1 MDQYDSP
8 SRKRR
13 RISNESKNDRDDNH
27 FRAHTVSN
35 NDLAKEDNSAVR
47 NKSYSWSGLYGL
59 LFVGICVICSSPI
72 LLLPQHNSIISP
84 EYWYEGL
91 INGCLSFPITLTLDT
106 LIALKFYF
114 KIGYMISARFFL
126 RMYFISIIFVCIF
139 YVVYFLIWTV
149 GLGYNPPMPY
159 SLLLGYTQCLAQY
172 MTLVFL
178 LPKPLIEGYEFQKKL
193 RAFTLSRLVALC
205 IDVEYNVCTFLFTFL
220 SSQTQWILAFLL
232 PYLREINFQILNKV
246 LIYMPGVEDE
256 DMRSVIVIGLNTYH
270 AIYVA
275 VKLGHTAT
283 QMTSYSILA
292 IDFILNIYS
301 CYRIIRLHRS
311 ISPGS
316 LLQSILT
323 AKKKE
328 DYLRR
333 LILIEM
339 LEVLVPITY
348 VVTVLI
354 AYYGPNADVLGNI
367 RNDYWQYESI
377 DNVGSVVLAVLLMF
391 AIDLS
396 SAVLSGIALWKLC
409 SINFLYKT
417 SEVLTAYWE
426 VIAVNLANYLNYV
439 SIIQSHNFMIIKK
452 IYNISLRFAASHNS
466 IIFFSITY
474 H

>member
-1 MDQYDSP
+1 
-8 SRKRR
+8 
-13 RISNESKNDRDDNH
+13 
-27 FRAHTVSN
+27 
-35 NDLAKEDNSAVR
+35 
-47 NKSYSWSGLYGL
+47 
-59 LFVGICVICSSPI
+59 
-72 LLLPQHNSIISP
+72 
-84 EYWYEGL
+84 
-91 INGCLSFPITLTLDT
+91 
-106 LIALKFYF
+106 
-114 KIGYMISARFFL
+114 MISARFFL

-172 MTLVFL
+172 MTLLFV

-193 RAFTLSRLVALC
+193 RAFTISRLVALC

-246 LIYMPGVEDE
+246 LIYMPGVDDE

-311 ISPGS
+311 ISPGN

-391 AIDLS
+391 AIDLC

-439 SIIQSHNFMIIKK
+439 SIIQSHNLMIIKK
-452 IYNISLRFAASHNS
+452 IHNISLIFAAYYNS
-466 IIFFSITY
+466 YIFFSITC